1 MAQDSD
7 LRSTILS
14 IGLPIVLPGEQV
26 YRGETIL
33 NPPVDGDAE
42 AAIGRG
48 WVDLRAANCAAW
60 IARGQRIVE
69 QAEGRAQVA
78 GTGSDEDWEAIA
90 PEDPISPSQFA
101 AWVFQYED
109 AGQRIK
115 RCN

>member
-1 MAQDSD
+1 MARDSD

-14 IGLPIVLPGEQV
+14 IGLPIVVPGEQV

-33 NPPVDGDAE
+33 MPPGDGDPE

-48 WVDLRAANCAAW
+48 WVDLRAPNCAVW
-60 IARGQRIVE
+60 IARARRIMA
-69 QAEGRAQVA
+69 QAEARSQAA

-90 PEDPISPSQFA
+90 PEEPISPARLA

-115 RCN
+115 R